1 MHREWRFF
9 RTFISNVEMTLAK
22 TDLDVAARYVERLV
36 DPSLWPIFEE
46 IKAEFERT
54 LAAVLELTGGPA
66 LLASNPV
73 LKRTLEVRDTYLA
86 PIHLIQVSLLAR
98 RRAAGS
104 GDPLLERALLLS
116 LNGIATGLRN
126 TG

>member
-36 DPSLWPIFEE
+36 PRSLWPIFEQ
-46 IKAEFERT
+46 IKAEFGRT
-54 LAAVLELTGGPA
+54 VAAVLDLTGGPD
-66 LLASNPV
+66 LLEANRT
-73 LKRTLEVRDTYLA
+73 LKQTLEVRDTYLT

-98 RRAAGS
+98 RRAGPD
-104 GDPLLERALLLS
+104 DPALERALLLT